1 MKPISKEKSLIL
13 LKFIGILVLLLFLAI
28 AIIWSVFLG
37 YSVSWTGF
45 GDFTT
50 PTGNFIRGK
59 TVWDW
64 LELLVIPLSL
74 LMGGYVLNNAERN
87 TERQR
92 GEERAKLERELAID
106 RQAEAA
112 LQSYI
117 DRMSDLLLNEK
128 LKTTKRKEV
137 RDVARTRT
145 ISVMRGLDARRNNLV
160 IQFLREAK
168 LITDINSILNDA
180 DMGGMN
186 LQGLNLYEVYL
197 QKADLQYANLQEA
210 DLRGAILRDAI
221 LWGTDLQNT
230 KLLGADLQG
239 ADLREAKV
247 VNEQLAQTRFLKG
260 ATMPDGTKHD

>member
-1 MKPISKEKSLIL
+1 MNLISKEKSKIIGML
-13 LKFIGILVLLLFLAI
+13 LSLVFIIIVIIGSVL
-28 AIIWSVFLG
+28 LG

-45 GDFTT
+45 GDFIT

-74 LMGGYVLNNAERN
+74 LIGGYILNTAERN
-87 TERQR
+87 AERQR
-92 GEERAKLERELAID
+92 GEERSKLERELAID
-106 RQAEAA
+106 RQCETA

-117 DRMSDLLLNEK
+117 DKMSDLLLNEK
-128 LKTTKRKEV
+128 LRTTKRKEV

-145 ISVMRGLDARRNNLV
+145 ISVMRGLDTRRNNLV

-168 LITDINSILNDA
+168 LITDKNSILNDA

-186 LQGLNLYEVYL
+186 LKSLNLYEVYL
-197 QKADLQYANLQEA
+197 EKADLQYANLQEA
-210 DLRGAILRDAI
+210 DLWSAILRDAI

-230 KLLGADLQG
+230 KLQGADLQS
-239 ADLREAKV
+239 ADLRDAKV
-247 VNEQLAQTRFLKG
+247 VNEQLAQTKSLKG